1 MLTARLHFLT
11 PIFVLIVCLA
21 GICGAARAQVPSDL
35 SAEDL
40 RANQE
45 IDQKFIDAH
54 RTLDTDMIM
63 NLFSRQPGIFM
74 IGPTGIMYPGRDQI
88 RHSVETFFAKL
99 VTMTGEIDHVTY
111 MREGDG
117 VVAYGQVTYHRQLKG
132 QPPDT
137 RVAVWSDYRCKENG
151 KWVLV
156 FRHVHWPLASNV
168 LPSAEPAA
176 KAQ

>member
-1 MLTARLHFLT
+1 MLRARLHFLAAT
-11 PIFVLIVCLA
+11 FALLLCLA
-21 GICGAARAQVPSDL
+21 GLCGAARAQVTSDL
-35 SAEDL
+35 SPEDL

-45 IDQKFIDAH
+45 IDQKFVDAH
-54 RTLDTDMIM
+54 TTLDTDMIM
-63 NLFSRQPGIFM
+63 SLFSRQPGIFM
-74 IGPTGIMYPGRDQI
+74 IGPTGILYPGRDQI

-99 VTMTGEIDHVTY
+99 VTMTGTIDKVTY

-137 RVAVWSDYRCKENG
+137 RVVVWSDYRIKEDG

-156 FRHVHWPLASNV
+156 FRHVHWPLGSNS
-168 LPSAEPAA
+168 LPGPEPAA